1 MATEP
6 AVRKLRLANNLV
18 NGQPKIR
25 KMKLNRRD
33 VLGEMTL
40 AELSIVDQVWL
51 ATRGENVLPLVLGF
65 LLGGFVPIA
74 TYVQSHSLPEWG
86 FNPHVLLI
94 AGGLIFSCFTVFSWA
109 QKAFSG
115 IIKAVG
121 FVALIEGT
129 MVFSTAT
136 WLGLVALFFLVVING
151 TATGVNLALM
161 RTRI

>member
-51 ATRGENVLPLVLGF
+51 ATRGENV
-65 LLGGFVPIA
+65 
-74 TYVQSHSLPEWG
+74 YRSHFWVALNG
-86 FNPHVLLI
+86 
-94 AGGLIFSCFTVFSWA
+94 SWA
-109 QKAFSG
+109 CIFDY
-115 IIKAVG
+115 
-121 FVALIEGT
+121 LC
-129 MVFSTAT
+129 
-136 WLGLVALFFLVVING
+136 
-151 TATGVNLALM
+151 
-161 RTRI
+161 